1 MFPEKKYWRWI
12 LFFSC
17 FLSLQ
22 CSKDNSQPSIDFT
35 IATTDA
41 QYSQLLNIG
50 GFVYVNQYGII
61 VAHRPNNT
69 FTANSQYCTA
79 DGCNLLYEGSF
90 DYFQCPCD
98 QSRFDYLGRVVSP
111 PAQAPLLHYNVT
123 QTGTILHIYSN

>member
-1 MFPEKKYWRWI
+1 MLFPKKYPFILILLTCI
-12 LFFSC
+12 LFF
-17 FLSLQ
+17 Q
-22 CSKDNSQPSIDFT
+22 CKKDNSQPAVDFT
-35 IATTDA
+35 IATTDP

-50 GFVYVNQYGII
+50 GFVYINQYGII

-98 QSRFDYLGRVVSP
+98 QSRFDYLGRVD
-111 PAQAPLLHYNVT
+111 ARLRHKRR
-123 QTGTILHIYSN
+123 YSIIM